1 MYVCAKFFNCDI
13 IILKTY
19 LSNIIV
25 LFIILFFSSSFFNP
39 LLKNSNNI
47 SSLSDLEPTVQ
58 LKKTEPL
65 ENFIYLKKDFNG
77 FKELLAF
84 KESGGRYFCIN
95 KFGYMGKYQFN
106 LSTLKMFKVRNG
118 KKFLNDPELQEK
130 VFLLN
135 VQRNKWI
142 LRKDIKWFVGTTING
157 SRITESG
164 MLAAAHL
171 SGPGNV
177 KKYLR
182 GNGKENFKDALGT
195 SISFY
200 MDYFKDFDLS
210 FVKGIRKPTI

>member
-1 MYVCAKFFNCDI
+1 MRKNFKYVI
-13 IILKTY
+13 VILKTY

-25 LFIILFFSSSFFNP
+25 PFTLLFLNSSFFNP
-39 LLKNSNNI
+39 VFKNSNKI
-47 SSLSDLEPTVQ
+47 SSISNLEYTVL
-58 LKKTEPL
+58 LKKNQFIG
-65 ENFIYLKKDFNG
+65 NFIYLKKDFNG

-84 KESGGRYFCIN
+84 KESGGRYFCVN

-106 LSTLKMFKVRNG
+106 LSTLKMFKVRSG
-118 KKFLNDPELQEK
+118 KKFLKDPELQEK

-142 LRKDIKWFVGTTING
+142 LRKDIKWFVGSRING

-164 MLAAAHL
+164 ILAAAHL

-182 GNGKENFKDALGT
+182 GGGKDNFKDALGT

-200 MDYFKDFDLS
+200 IDYFKDYDLS
-210 FVKGIRKPTI
+210 FVEGIRKPTI